1 MDGGSD
7 LNLWCQLPREEV
19 VIVDDGSADGT
30 RRVAFYFVKR
40 YTIDNI
46 SVVFLGRNHG
56 KCEAIRVDSEKYVHN
71 ALGKN
76 FQIGRAP
83 LSLARTKVSDLEKLE
98 NQILTLAMEE
108 RKFGGSR
115 ASDSTMR
122 ISDVPIAGFGSRAH
136 LEEKALATVDSFGC
150 RKWYR
155 NFLMKGFHLVVLL
168 ATGSGIRDIQS
179 CCVEALHECSL
190 ETAEAAVTTIEASEV
205 GEMFEKAEAS
215 EVGEMSEAE
224 ASEVG
229 EMSEA
234 ATTAEAI
241 EAGETSEAEQR

>member
-1 MDGGSD
+1 MVWKRKSGAV
-7 LNLWCQLPREEV
+7 LAV
-19 VIVDDGSADGT
+19 ADERKT
-30 RRVAFYFVKR
+30 A
-40 YTIDNI
+40 
-46 SVVFLGRNHG
+46 
-56 KCEAIRVDSEKYVHN
+56 
-71 ALGKN
+71 
-76 FQIGRAP
+76 
-83 LSLARTKVSDLEKLE
+83 
-98 NQILTLAMEE
+98 ILTLATEE

-122 ISDVPIAGFGSRAH
+122 ISDVPIAAFGSRAH
-136 LEEKALATVDSFGC
+136 LEEKVLAT

-168 ATGSGIRDIQS
+168 ATGSGIPDIQ
-179 CCVEALHECSL
+179 
-190 ETAEAAVTTIEASEV
+190 AEAAVTTIEASEV
-205 GEMFEKAEAS
+205 GEMLETAEAM
-215 EVGEMSEAE
+215 EVGETSEAEAME

>member
-136 LEEKALATVDSFGC
+136 LEEK

-168 ATGSGIRDIQS
+168 ATGSGIRDIQ
-179 CCVEALHECSL
+179 
-190 ETAEAAVTTIEASEV
+190 AEAAVTTIEASEV

>member
-1 MDGGSD
+1 MVWKRKSGAV
-7 LNLWCQLPREEV
+7 LAV
-19 VIVDDGSADGT
+19 ADERKT
-30 RRVAFYFVKR
+30 A
-40 YTIDNI
+40 
-46 SVVFLGRNHG
+46 
-56 KCEAIRVDSEKYVHN
+56 
-71 ALGKN
+71 
-76 FQIGRAP
+76 
-83 LSLARTKVSDLEKLE
+83 
-98 NQILTLAMEE
+98 ILTLATEE

-122 ISDVPIAGFGSRAH
+122 ISDVPIAAFGSRAH
-136 LEEKALATVDSFGC
+136 LEEK

-168 ATGSGIRDIQS
+168 ATGSGIPDIQ
-179 CCVEALHECSL
+179 
-190 ETAEAAVTTIEASEV
+190 AEAAVTTIEASEV
-205 GEMFEKAEAS
+205 GEMLETAEAM
-215 EVGEMSEAE
+215 EVGETSEAEAME